1 MTKQNKKKRKF
12 KPVPEVEIRV
22 ESKKIS
28 FDSHP
33 DLNLAYC
40 EFNKSHYIFHIDTG
54 DVIFQG
60 VNYTDVRNRVKQFL
74 ETGDVKYQ
82 RK

>member
-1 MTKQNKKKRKF
+1 MGQNNKKRKF

-22 ESKKIS
+22 DSKKIT

-40 EFNKSHYIFHIDTG
+40 KFNNSHYIFQIDTG
-54 DVIFQG
+54 VVIFQG

-82 RK
+82 RR